1 MRVVMADIVGEQH
14 ARIQMTDSE
23 GGTRMK
29 AIAFRA
35 VGTPLGDLLLSS
47 KGGRLLHLLG
57 QFKVNHWNGID
68 NVEFMISDASVA

>member
-1 MRVVMADIVGEQH
+1 
-14 ARIQMTDSE
+14 
-23 GGTRMK
+23 MK

-35 VGTPLGDLLLSS
+35 VGTRWGFVIVINQ
-47 KGGRLLHLLG
+47 GRLLHLLG